1 MSYASDG
8 FTFPAKSDTM
18 SSFKNDSG
26 KSTIHENDQE
36 STWKLGI
43 SAYRWHLV
51 SSLLFHSFVG
61 LLLTGSIPGSLQGT
75 DTLQIVLWG

>member
-1 MSYASDG
+1 MSYDSDG

-36 STWKLGI
+36 STWKLEI